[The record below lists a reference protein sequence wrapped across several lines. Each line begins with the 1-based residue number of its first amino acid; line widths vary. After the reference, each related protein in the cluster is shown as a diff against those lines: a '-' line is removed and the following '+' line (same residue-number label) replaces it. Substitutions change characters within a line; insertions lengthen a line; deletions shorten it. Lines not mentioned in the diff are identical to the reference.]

1 MPWPIGDQTV
11 LFRPKDPQTLYGK
24 PVIQHVPEFNS
35 KLKPSG
41 FLTGASGRP
50 YIDFYHR
57 EIKPAGIASLQMGVS
72 IPNDKPYMWQ
82 GLRIGAHVPT
92 RVGGEIH
99 SKYGTAWISPR
110 VREILPDGLDFSL
123 VSEYEPG
130 HFKQRMTVRN
140 LTQPNYPL
148 TQVVRVQGL
157 FGTVFGVPD
166 IKPVT
171 HYIRPDGNMD
181 NYRKGAF

>member
-1 MPWPIGDQTV
+1 M
-11 LFRPKDPQTLYGK
+11 
-24 PVIQHVPEFNS
+24 N
-35 KLKPSG
+35 
-41 FLTGASGRP
+41 
-50 YIDFYHR
+50 
-57 EIKPAGIASLQMGVS
+57 
-72 IPNDKPYMWQ
+72 
-82 GLRIGAHVPT
+82 
-92 RVGGEIH
+92 
-99 SKYGTAWISPR
+99 
-110 VREILPDGLDFSL
+110 
-123 VSEYEPG
+123 EYEPG

-140 LTQPNYPL
+140 LTQPDYPL